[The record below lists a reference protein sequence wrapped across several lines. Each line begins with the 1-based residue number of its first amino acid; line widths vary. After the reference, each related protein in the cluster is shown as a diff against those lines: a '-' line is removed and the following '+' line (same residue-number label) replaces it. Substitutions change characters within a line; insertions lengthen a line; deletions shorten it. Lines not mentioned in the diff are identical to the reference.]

1 MAPLLFTPEKVRY
14 YLDHMAG
21 RKKSLFKEPLRVVS
35 VKLTPAA
42 EYLLQQLRQDASDAL
57 GWTVSSSAV
66 VRALIRHAGQQP
78 TSWAATALHPLI
90 EEEIAQGRVWGSK
103 KR

>member
-1 MAPLLFTPEKVRY
+1 MARQQKTAL
-14 YLDHMAG
+14 
-21 RKKSLFKEPLRVVS
+21 KEPLKVYTM
-35 VKLTPAA
+35 KLTPTVA
-42 EYLLQQLRQDASDAL
+42 EMLMRLGQDASDAL

-66 VRALIRHAGQQP
+66 IRALIHYAGQQP
-78 TSWAATALHPLI
+78 TSWATTALHPLI

>member
-1 MAPLLFTPEKVRY
+1 MRY
-14 YLDHMAG
+14 YLIIMA
-21 RKKSLFKEPLRVVS
+21 RLTKSPPKEPLKVYS

-42 EYLLQQLRQDASDAL
+42 AELLLHLGQDASDAL

-66 VRALIRHAGQQP
+66 IRALIQHAGRQP
-78 TSWAATALHPLI
+78 SEWAATMLYPII
-90 EEEIAQGRVWGSK
+90 EQEIAQGRVWGSK